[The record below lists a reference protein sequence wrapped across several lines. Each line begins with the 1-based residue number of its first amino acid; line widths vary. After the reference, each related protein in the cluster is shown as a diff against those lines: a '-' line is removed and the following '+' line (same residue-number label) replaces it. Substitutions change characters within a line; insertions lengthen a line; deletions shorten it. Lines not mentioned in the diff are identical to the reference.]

1 MPWIWL
7 LLAGAV
13 EVAWA
18 QSIKPTEGFTRLPQ
32 TALCLVLML
41 GAVYLLSRALQD
53 LPVGTSYAV
62 FTGIGTIGTV
72 LTALAV
78 RHEVPSPAAL
88 TGLALITAGLVTV
101 HLGTTTP

>member
-7 LLAGAV
+7 LLAGVV

-41 GAVYLLSRALQD
+41 GAVYLLGRALQD
-53 LPVGTSYAV
+53 LPTGTGYAV

-72 LTALAV
+72 LTGLVLRHETPSPVALA
-78 RHEVPSPAAL
+78 
-88 TGLALITAGLVTV
+88 GLVLITAGLVTV
-101 HLGTTTP
+101 HLGTTAH